1 MSRRGTGFRGKHSGR
16 GRGSKNSSSDP
27 HKSPKKSL
35 QDYVYYI
42 GSAKQVSDFLTTTEY
57 IINYIRR
64 TFTQGNDIAN
74 ALETREEVNM
84 TDFMPF
90 SSNQLNKILQK
101 QQSKINSMR
110 YCIEQRFRSMWKDQP
125 FMRPT
130 KIRLHFVVCSVQQG
144 TAEQDY
150 VTCGL

>member
-1 MSRRGTGFRGKHSGR
+1 VWHSVVAQR
-16 GRGSKNSSSDP
+16 I
-27 HKSPKKSL
+27 PKKSL

-42 GSAKQVSDFLTTTEY
+42 GSAKQASDFTTTTEY

-74 ALETREEVNM
+74 ALKTREEVNM
-84 TDFMPF
+84 TDFMLF

-110 YCIEQRFRSMWKDQP
+110 YCIEQRFRSMWRDQP

-130 KIRLHFVVCSVQQG
+130 KIRFSLCCLLSETRHCRTRLCHVQMKL
-144 TAEQDY
+144 TLKEIPSN
-150 VTCGL
+150 CLMPLKSMP